1 MSKNNN
7 EIKHEDL
14 IMKKAMDVFAEEGL
28 KFFGINQKV
37 KDSSSTE
44 IVVLEALNLHMDYT
58 FLMEDD
64 TYIHFEFQ
72 TTNKGKKDLRRF
84 RAYEALLSLQKEKD
98 VTTYVV
104 YSNNIKKAIST
115 LETGI
120 SKFNVKS
127 IFMCEKNGDL
137 IFEELEK
144 KINNKEKL
152 TKQELISLAFTP
164 IMGGKLTKAE
174 KIIKSIRIVKSSDS
188 EYKYDIESMLYAF
201 ADKFLQ
207 GKDLQKVK
215 EEISMTE
222 LGRMLIEDGIEKGR
236 KEGIEKGI
244 EQGREEGIE
253 KGIEQGMEK
262 GKADLLIKM
271 LVKKFKNVP
280 NEYREKIRM
289 LPQDTIEVIGMDIF
303 EMNSIN
309 DLEKYF

>member
-104 YSNNIKKAIST
+104 YSNNIKKAMSS

-152 TKQELISLAFTP
+152 TKQELILLAFTP
-164 IMGGKLTKAE
+164 IMGGKLTKVE

-201 ADKFLQ
+201 ADKFLK
-207 GKDLQKVK
+207 GKDLQRVK

-222 LGRMLIEDGIEKGR
+222 LGRMLIEDGRTEGRIEGR
-236 KEGIEKGI
+236 TEGRTEGKIETLIK
-244 EQGREEGIE
+244 
-253 KGIEQGMEK
+253 
-262 GKADLLIKM
+262 LLIK
-271 LVKKFKNVP
+271 KFGFLSEEYKN
-280 NEYREKIRM
+280 KISK
-289 LPQDTIEVIGMDIF
+289 LSSETIDIILMEIF
-303 EMNSIN
+303 DIKSIN
-309 DLEKYF
+309 ELDKYFSK

>member
-1 MSKNNN
+1 MSKQNN
-7 EIKHEDL
+7 IKHEDL

-64 TYIHFEFQ
+64 SYIHFEFQ
-72 TTNKGKKDLRRF
+72 TTDKGKLDLRRF
-84 RAYEALLSLQKEKD
+84 RVYEAVLSLQKDKD
-98 VTTYVV
+98 VITYVV
-104 YSNNIKKAIST
+104 YSGNIKSTKDT

-120 SKFNVKS
+120 NKYKVKS
-127 IFMCEKNGDL
+127 IFMSDKNGDL
-137 IFEELEK
+137 IVEELEK
-144 KINNKEKL
+144 KAKNKESI
-152 TKQELISLAFTP
+152 TKQELIALTFTP
-164 IMGGKLTKAE
+164 IMGGKLTKVE
-174 KIIKSIRIVKSSDS
+174 KIIKSIRIVKSSNN

-201 ADKFLQ
+201 ADKFLN
-207 GKDLQKVK
+207 GKDLERVK

-222 LGRMLIEDGIEKGR
+222 LGRMLIEDGIEKG
-236 KEGIEKGI
+236 I
-244 EQGREEGIE
+244 
-253 KGIEQGMEK
+253 EK

-280 NEYREKIRM
+280 NEYREKIKK

>member
-58 FLMEDD
+58 FLMEDE

-104 YSNNIKKAIST
+104 YSNNIKKAMSS

-127 IFMCEKNGDL
+127 IFMSEKNGDL

-152 TKQELISLAFTP
+152 TKQELVSLAFTP

-222 LGRMLIEDGIEKGR
+222 LGRMLIEDGRQEGRIEGR
-236 KEGIEKGI
+236 TEG
-244 EQGREEGIE
+244 RT
-253 KGIEQGMEK
+253 
-262 GKADLLIKM
+262 DLLIKM

-280 NEYREKIRM
+280 DEYREKIKN
-289 LPQDTIEVIGMDIF
+289 LPEDTIEVIGMDIF

>member
-104 YSNNIKKAIST
+104 YSNNIKKAMSS

-127 IFMCEKNGDL
+127 IFMSEKNGDL

-152 TKQELISLAFTP
+152 TRQELISLAFTP

-174 KIIKSIRIVKSSDS
+174 KIIKSIRIVKSSNS

-201 ADKFLQ
+201 ADKFLK
-207 GKDLQKVK
+207 GKDLQRVK

-222 LGRMLIEDGIEKGR
+222 LGRMLIEDGIEKG
-236 KEGIEKGI
+236 IEKGKTETLI
-244 EQGREEGIE
+244 
-253 KGIEQGMEK
+253 K
-262 GKADLLIKM
+262 LLIK
-271 LVKKFKNVP
+271 KFGFLSEEYKN
-280 NEYREKIRM
+280 KISN
-289 LPQDTIEVIGMDIF
+289 LSKDTIDIILMEIF
-303 EMNSIN
+303 DIKSIN
-309 DLEKYF
+309 ELDKYFSK

>member
-98 VTTYVV
+98 VITYVV
-104 YSNNIKKAIST
+104 YSNNIKKAMSS

-127 IFMCEKNGDL
+127 IFMSEKNGDL

-164 IMGGKLTKAE
+164 IMGGKLTKVE

-201 ADKFLQ
+201 ADKFFIV
-207 GKDLQKVK
+207 KDLQRVK

-222 LGRMLIEDGIEKGR
+222 LGRMLIEDGRTEGRIEGR
-236 KEGIEKGI
+236 IEGRTEGRTEGKIETLIK
-244 EQGREEGIE
+244 
-253 KGIEQGMEK
+253 
-262 GKADLLIKM
+262 LLIK
-271 LVKKFKNVP
+271 KFGFLSEEYKN
-280 NEYREKIRM
+280 KISK
-289 LPQDTIEVIGMDIF
+289 LSSETIDIILMEIF
-303 EMNSIN
+303 DIKSIN
-309 DLEKYF
+309 ELDKYFNK

>member
-1 MSKNNN
+1 M
-7 EIKHEDL
+7 
-14 IMKKAMDVFAEEGL
+14 
-28 KFFGINQKV
+28 
-37 KDSSSTE
+37 
-44 IVVLEALNLHMDYT
+44 
-58 FLMEDD
+58 
-64 TYIHFEFQ
+64 
-72 TTNKGKKDLRRF
+72 
-84 RAYEALLSLQKEKD
+84 
-98 VTTYVV
+98 
-104 YSNNIKKAIST
+104 
-115 LETGI
+115 
-120 SKFNVKS
+120 
-127 IFMCEKNGDL
+127 
-137 IFEELEK
+137 K

-164 IMGGKLTKAE
+164 IMGGKLTRAE

-244 EQGREEGIE
+244 EQG
-253 KGIEQGMEK
+253 MEK